1 MITNKGD
8 TINITID
15 KDALEQS
22 MAWLEDLREFCQ
34 KNRESKA
41 HVGYIQ
47 TALET
52 CQAFWCE
59 HFAEDEDE

>member
-1 MITNKGD
+1 MITDKGD

-34 KNRESKA
+34 KTKEAKA

-59 HFAEDEDE
+59 YFAEEDI